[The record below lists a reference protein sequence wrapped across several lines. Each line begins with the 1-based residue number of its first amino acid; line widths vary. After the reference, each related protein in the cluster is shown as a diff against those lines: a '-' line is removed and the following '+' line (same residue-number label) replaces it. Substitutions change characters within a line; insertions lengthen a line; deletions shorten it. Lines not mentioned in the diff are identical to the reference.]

1 MYDRICDDFGF
12 DKAKDLESAQWLA
25 TQMGDRGVRALEVV
39 KQGFPQSVLVCGGGP
54 GLADEISAIT
64 AKGFVIAADSA
75 TTVLM
80 DANVHVDMIV
90 TDLDG
95 IVEDQ
100 IDANGQGTVVFVHAH
115 GDNVKELARYT
126 GQFKGPLIGT
136 CQCAPPHGIF
146 NFGGFTDGDRAA
158 CIATELGA
166 RRLFLAGFDF
176 EHPSDKDGK
185 SRDVK
190 LRKLKWAKVILD
202 TLAEQ
207 GARLLPAGEESG

>member
-1 MYDRICDDFGF
+1 MYARICDDFGF
-12 DKAKDLESAQWLA
+12 DKAKDIESAQWLS
-25 TQMGDRGVRALEVV
+25 TQLGERGVRALEVV
-39 KQGFPQSVLVCGGGP
+39 KRDFPQSVLVCGGGP
-54 GLADEISAIT
+54 RLADEISAIT
-64 AKGFVIAADSA
+64 AKGYVIAADSA

-80 DANVHVDMIV
+80 DANMHVDMIV

-115 GDNVKELARYT
+115 GDNMKALARYT
-126 GQFKGPLIGT
+126 GQFKGPLVGT
-136 CQCAPPHGIF
+136 CQCAPPSGIF

-158 CIATELGA
+158 CIAAELGA

-176 EHPSDKDGK
+176 ENPSDKEGK

-202 TLAEQ
+202 TLAQE
-207 GARLLPAGEESG
+207 GTRLLPAGEEFG